1 MANSVARNKRGL
13 WAAVVVVVLAV
24 LAAAAWWWNQ
34 GRQSSTVGTALA
46 DPDAPF
52 TALDCKPRLLD
63 DRPAL
68 AIVFSQPLDRRQGFG
83 HALRVVDLGPA
94 DADGEVKERGAEQPA
109 ASAPGAPPAGS
120 APNEKLLQG
129 AWVVGDNPRLLY
141 FPFIQPQRRFRIE
154 VADGLKAQ
162 DGRRLAQAHRCE
174 VASEAMPPSF
184 FFASRGVVLPAG
196 QNGGLPVVTVN
207 VPEVDI
213 QFLRVEP
220 AQLPRFLERV
230 AGVRKGA
237 RGEDGETG
245 DTDAQGYTGDD
256 GSRRLQGLVGGWE
269 LDQLRQSAT
278 SVHLGRYGTDPTPN
292 KRHVSF
298 IPVEQI
304 AELQQPGVYIA
315 VMTQPGRFSD
325 EYQVTYF
332 HVSDIG
338 LQARRYA
345 GSMDAFASSLKSGEA
360 LRGVQFELLDVNGRS
375 LARAAGDAEGHAHF
389 DGAFEQ
395 AALLVARRGEG
406 AQGQMS
412 VLALRA
418 PALDLS
424 EFEIG
429 GHPSRNVKLFVWAGR
444 DLYRPGERFEL
455 SVLMRDADGKALPPQ
470 PLTATLKRPDGRGV
484 GTSVWKPEETFPG
497 YARHAVALPPDAQTG
512 TWQLELRADPGARRA
527 DAVWKFQVEE
537 FLPERMKLELLT
549 ARAVLLPGD
558 DFEVAVRGDYLFGA
572 PAAGNRLLVAATS
585 SRQREA
591 LPRQWPGFVF
601 GDFADDDRT
610 RREELD
616 EQTLDG
622 EGRARVRLPLP
633 DLRPASPM
641 LVRGSFS
648 LLESG
653 GRPVVRSIERVLW
666 PAPKLLALRPLFDRD
681 VAPDNATAE
690 FELIRV
696 DPQGQPQP
704 LKKAP
709 LRLVREDRQYYWRY
723 DDQKGWNSGYTET
736 EELIESGQVALQGE
750 RTRVSLPV
758 RWGRYRLE
766 VDDPETGLR
775 LRYRFHAGWG
785 AQEAEDMGNRPDR
798 VQLKL
803 AQAPLKAGDRAQL
816 SITPPHDGTAI
827 VTVEGDRLLWSQRV
841 DVRASGTRIDI
852 PIDPAWARHDLYV
865 AVTALRPG
873 SQGDRVTPARA
884 LGLIHLPLAR
894 QERQLK
900 VALQAPAKVLPEK
913 RATVRVKAEGLSGQ
927 AALVTLHAVD
937 VGILNITRYA
947 TPDPLDFFF
956 GRHRYGAEQLDLY
969 GKLIEKMQGTT
980 ARLRWGGDAGP
991 RDSKSLPKKVRLVDL
1006 FSGPVQLDARG
1017 EAEIGLDIPDFNG
1030 TLRLMAVVATAD
1042 RFGKADA
1049 EMVSAAPLV
1058 AELAMPRFIAPG
1070 DSAFIALDVTNLSG
1084 APQQVKVRLEGA
1096 EPVRVGGAEQ
1106 SLSLRHQQRATLRFP
1121 VEATDA
1127 YGLGRLRLQVS
1138 SASGLK
1144 IARES
1149 VLQVQP
1155 ATPAEREARRLR
1167 LEPGGELK
1175 LDAAA
1180 LERFH
1185 KGSAAL
1191 SIAVSDEPPLNLR
1204 PLVQGL
1210 LDYPYGCLEQ
1220 TASAAYPHL
1229 FIDEGAAQ
1237 ALGLKP
1243 RSREERAQ
1251 FVEGALGRLAGLQKA
1266 NGGFT
1271 LWGDGG
1277 YETWLSAY
1285 VMGFMQDARDQGFSV
1300 PDAFYRKAQGWLLQE
1315 LQQAPNR
1322 FPQWP
1327 AALQA
1332 TLGASGAGTAA
1343 KAAASSASAASGV
1356 DGPALS
1362 ARDRRLLRDSHQRFA
1377 ELAHAGYVLARDQK
1391 APLAMLRYL
1400 HDQQR
1405 GKARSPLPLV
1415 HLAIGLKLM
1424 GDEGRSQAALE
1435 EALRRPYGLP
1445 GARVS
1450 AWGEEWL
1457 GDYGTPV
1464 RDLALASALLARH
1477 EMKLPRRE
1485 SLLFDAMDRLNGR
1498 HYLSTQERLAL
1509 FLAGRAA
1516 GMASSAAGREGWT
1529 AQLSIGDTAQ
1539 ALASRGT
1546 EQRSLDAAAL
1556 ARGVSLLNRSARPL
1570 FVEAEASGYPL
1581 KAPAVRGDTIEL
1593 QRAWFD
1599 ASGQPLAEGKA
1610 LSVGELLIVRV
1621 MARASRPI
1629 EDALI
1634 VDRVPAGL
1642 EVENLNLSQGPKAEE
1657 FRVGDTD
1664 VAQAMADSRVKHREY
1679 RDDRYVAAARLDRE
1693 WLPVFY
1699 MLRVVS
1705 PGRFV
1710 VPAPFAEAMYRPE
1723 LRGVGAA
1730 GAPVVVN
1737 DPRGEAGQ

>member
-1 MANSVARNKRGL
+1 MANGVARNKRGL
-13 WAAVVVVVLAV
+13 LTAVVVLLAV
-24 LAAAAWWWNQ
+24 LAAVAWWWQ
-34 GRQSSTVGTALA
+34 GRQPATAGTALS

-52 TALDCKPRLLD
+52 AALDCKARLLD

-68 AIVFSQPLDRRQGFG
+68 AVVFSQPLDRRQDFG
-83 HALRVVDLGPA
+83 QALRVVDLGPA
-94 DADGEVKERGAEQPA
+94 GADGEVKERDTEQPA

-174 VASEAMPPSF
+174 LASEAMPPSF

-237 RGEDGETG
+237 RGEGNEEDS
-245 DTDAQGYTGDD
+245 DTDEQRYGDD
-256 GSRRLQGLVGGWE
+256 EGSRRLQGLVGGWE
-269 LDQLRQSAT
+269 LDQLRKSAT
-278 SVHLGRYGTDPTPN
+278 SVHIGRYSTDPTPN
-292 KRHVSF
+292 KRTVSF

-304 AELQQPGVYIA
+304 AELKQPGVYIA
-315 VMTQPGRFSD
+315 VMTQPGRFSG

-360 LRGVQFELLDVNGRS
+360 LRGVQFELLDENGRS
-375 LARAAGDAEGHAHF
+375 LARAAGDADGHAHF

-412 VLALRA
+412 VLTLRA

-470 PLTATLKRPDGRGV
+470 PLSATLKRPDGRGV
-484 GTSVWKPEETFPG
+484 STGVWKPEEKFPG

-512 TWQLELRADPGARRA
+512 TWQLELRADPGAKRA

-537 FLPERMKLELLT
+537 FLPERMKLELQT

-558 DFEVAVRGDYLFGA
+558 DFEVTVRGDYLFGS
-572 PAAGNRLLVAATS
+572 PAAGNRLLVAAAT

-601 GDFADDDRT
+601 GDFADDDRAK
-610 RREELD
+610 REELD
-616 EQTLDG
+616 EQALDG
-622 EGRARVRLPLP
+622 EGRAQVSLPLP
-633 DLRPASPM
+633 ALRPSSPM

-690 FELIRV
+690 FELVRV
-696 DPQGQPQP
+696 DAQGKPQP

-736 EELIESGQVALQGE
+736 EELVESGQVALPGE

-775 LRYRFHAGWG
+775 LRYRFYAGWS

-841 DVRASGTRIDI
+841 DVRASGSRIDI
-852 PIDPAWARHDLYV
+852 PIDPTWARHDLYV

-884 LGLIHLPLAR
+884 LGLMHLPLAR

-913 RATVRVKAEGLSGQ
+913 RATVRVKAEGLNGQ
-927 AALVTLHAVD
+927 SALVTLHAVD

-956 GRHRYGAEQLDLY
+956 GQHRYGAEQLDLY

-980 ARLRWGGDAGP
+980 ARLRWGGDANP
-991 RDSKSLPKKVRLVDL
+991 RDSKSLPKKVQLVDL

-1058 AELAMPRFIAPG
+1058 AELAMPRFISPG

-1084 APQQVKVRLEGA
+1084 APQQVKVSLQGA
-1096 EPVRVGGAEQ
+1096 EPVRVGGTEQ

-1138 SASGLK
+1138 SASGLR

-1191 SIAVSDEPPLNLR
+1191 SIAVSDQPPLNLR

-1251 FVEGALGRLAGLQKA
+1251 FVEGALGRLSGLQKA

-1285 VMGFMQDARDQGFSV
+1285 VMGFMQDARDQGFTV
-1300 PDAFYRKAQGWLLQE
+1300 PDAFYRRAQGWLLQE

-1322 FPQWP
+1322 FPQLP

-1332 TLGASGAGTAA
+1332 ALGASGAGAAA
-1343 KAAASSASAASGV
+1343 KAASAASAASGV

-1362 ARDRRLLRDSHQRFA
+1362 ARDRQLLRDSHQRFA
-1377 ELAHAGYVLARDQK
+1377 ELAHTGYVLARDQK

-1415 HLAIGLKLM
+1415 HLAIALKLM

-1445 GARVS
+1445 GARSS
-1450 AWGEEWL
+1450 AWGDEWL

-1464 RDLALASALLARH
+1464 RDLALAYALLARH
-1477 EMKLPRRE
+1477 DMKLPRRE
-1485 SLLFDAMDRLNGR
+1485 SLLLDAADRLNGR
-1498 HYLSTQERLAL
+1498 NYLSTQERLAL

-1516 GMASSAAGREGWT
+1516 GMVGPGSASREGWT
-1529 AQLSIGDTAQ
+1529 AQLSVGDAAQ

-1556 ARGVSLLNRSARPL
+1556 ARGVSLLNRGARML
-1570 FVEAEASGYPL
+1570 FVEVEASGYPL
-1581 KAPAVRGDTIEL
+1581 KAPAVRGDAIEL
-1593 QRAWFD
+1593 QRAWFN
-1599 ASGQPLAEGKA
+1599 AAGEPLPEGKA

-1657 FRVGDTD
+1657 FRVGGMD
-1664 VAQAMADSRVKHREY
+1664 VAQAMADGRVKHREY
-1679 RDDRYVAAARLDRE
+1679 RDDRYVAAARLDHE

-1705 PGRFV
+1705 PGRFM

-1737 DPRGEAGQ
+1737 DPRGAAGQ